1 VAGQNSTECAATGFE
16 LTCLRAFAGIIG
28 DLAGETRI
36 LKALRAQMFMQFSS
50 IDDAISEIHDGR
62 MVIIVDDED
71 RENEGDLVCAAE
83 KATPEIVNFMAR
95 HARGLICLPLTEE
108 RCDELH
114 LTTQVAD
121 NTSYLGTAFTVS
133 IDARK
138 GVTTGISAADRA
150 TTIQAA
156 VDPQTR
162 PQDLA
167 RPGHVFPLRAKKGG
181 VLVRPGQT
189 EASVDI
195 ARMAGLYPA
204 GVICEIMNEDGTM
217 ARLPE
222 LTEFAALHNL
232 KMITVADL
240 VRYRISKETLVK
252 RAVETD
258 LPTVY
263 GRFRAVAF
271 ENVINGDVHLAMVM
285 GNVRTEEPVLVRVH
299 TENVTC
305 DMFGSLIDDTGFQL
319 HAALEKIAAA
329 GRGVVLYLR
338 QREHSLDLVNQL
350 RTYAVMQ
357 ERNVGKRE
365 ASLETGYGSD
375 RDYGVG
381 AQILHDLG
389 LRRIQLLTNHP
400 PKVAALEGFELEV
413 VGNIPLGQPA
423 HLKDSSGEQK
433 PENKEQR
440 I

>member
-1 VAGQNSTECAATGFE
+1 MPFATIADAVADIRE
-16 LTCLRAFAGIIG
+16 
-28 DLAGETRI
+28 
-36 LKALRAQMFMQFSS
+36 
-50 IDDAISEIHDGR
+50 GR
-62 MVIIVDDED
+62 MIIIVDDED

-83 KATPEIVNFMAR
+83 KATPQIINFMAR
-95 HARGLICLPLTEE
+95 QARGLICLPLTEE

-150 TTIQAA
+150 MTIQAA
-156 VDPQTR
+156 VDPHTR
-162 PQDLA
+162 PQDIA
-167 RPGHVFPLRAKKGG
+167 RPGHIFPLRAKKGG

-195 ARMAGLYPA
+195 ARIAGLYPA

-222 LTEFAALHNL
+222 LEAFAERHHL

-263 GRFRAVAF
+263 GRFRAVAY
-271 ENVINGDVHLAMVM
+271 ENIINGDVHLAMVM
-285 GNVRTEEPVLVRVH
+285 GDVRTEDPVLVRVH

-319 HAALEKIAAA
+319 HAALERIAAA

-357 ERNVGKRE
+357 EQEVNKRE
-365 ASLETGYGSD
+365 ASLQTGYGAD

-400 PKVAALEGFELEV
+400 PKVAALEGFALEV

-423 HLKDSSGEQK
+423 HLKDSRAEPDQRLM
-433 PENKEQR
+433 EEREQR
-440 I
+440 S

>member
-1 VAGQNSTECAATGFE
+1 M
-16 LTCLRAFAGIIG
+16 AFATIEEAAADI
-28 DLAGETRI
+28 R
-36 LKALRAQMFMQFSS
+36 
-50 IDDAISEIHDGR
+50 DGR
-62 MVIIVDDED
+62 MIIIVDDED

-83 KATPEIVNFMAR
+83 KVTPEIINFMAR

-133 IDARK
+133 IDARR
-138 GVTTGISAADRA
+138 GNTTGISAADRA
-150 TTIQAA
+150 TTILVA
-156 VDPQTR
+156 VDPTSR
-162 PQDLA
+162 PQDLC
-167 RPGHVFPLRAKKGG
+167 RPGHIFPLRAKNGG

-195 ARMAGLYPA
+195 ARIAGLYPA

-217 ARLPE
+217 SRMPQLEA
-222 LTEFAALHNL
+222 FAAQHNL
-232 KMITVADL
+232 KMISVAEL
-240 VRYRISKETLVK
+240 VRYRISKEMLV
-252 RAVETD
+252 RRVVETD

-263 GRFRAVAF
+263 GRFRAIAY

-285 GNVRTEEPVLVRVH
+285 GNVKTDDPVLVRVH

-319 HAALEKIAAA
+319 HTALEKISAAA
-329 GRGVVLYLR
+329 RGVVLYLR

-350 RTYAVMQ
+350 RTYNLMQ
-357 ERNVGKRE
+357 NSGLTKRD
-365 ASLETGYGSD
+365 ASLETGYGVD

-389 LRRIQLLTNHP
+389 LRQILLLTNHP
-400 PKVAALEGFELEV
+400 PKVAALEGFELSV
-413 VGNIPLGQPA
+413 VGNVPLGEPA
-423 HLKDSSGEQK
+423 SLKDQEDVTAEPK
-433 PENKEQR
+433 
-440 I
+440 

>member
-1 VAGQNSTECAATGFE
+1 MAIATIEEAVA
-16 LTCLRAFAGIIG
+16 
-28 DLAGETRI
+28 
-36 LKALRAQMFMQFSS
+36 
-50 IDDAISEIHDGR
+50 EIRDGR
-62 MVIIVDDED
+62 MIIIVDDED

-83 KATPEIVNFMAR
+83 KVTPEIINFMAR
-95 HARGLICLPLTEE
+95 HARGLICLPLSEE

-133 IDARK
+133 IDARR
-138 GVTTGISAADRA
+138 GISTGISAADRA
-150 TTIQAA
+150 TTIQVA
-156 VDPQTR
+156 VDPTSR

-167 RPGHVFPLRAKKGG
+167 RPGHIFPLRAKNGG

-195 ARMAGLYPA
+195 ARIAGLYPA

-217 ARLPE
+217 SRMPE
-222 LTEFAALHNL
+222 LEKFAAEHNL
-232 KMITVADL
+232 KMISVAEL

-252 RAVETD
+252 RVVETD

-263 GRFRAVAF
+263 GRFRAIAY

-285 GNVRTEEPVLVRVH
+285 GDVKTDDPVLVRVH

-319 HAALEKIAAA
+319 HTALEKIAAEA
-329 GRGVVLYLR
+329 RGVVLYLR

-350 RTYAVMQ
+350 RTYSVMQ
-357 ERNVGKRE
+357 ESGLSKRD
-365 ASLETGYGSD
+365 ASLETGYGID

-389 LRRIQLLTNHP
+389 LRRILLLSNHP
-400 PKVAALEGFELEV
+400 PKVAALEGFELSV
-413 VGNIPLGQPA
+413 VGNVPLGEPA
-423 HLKDSSGEQK
+423 SL
-433 PENKEQR
+433 KEQQESEQLGQR
-440 I
+440 RPKMRN

>member
-1 VAGQNSTECAATGFE
+1 
-16 LTCLRAFAGIIG
+16 
-28 DLAGETRI
+28 
-36 LKALRAQMFMQFSS
+36 MQFSS
-50 IDDAISEIHDGR
+50 IEDAVAEICEGR

-181 VLVRPGQT
+181 VLVRLGQT

-195 ARMAGLYPA
+195 ARLAGLYPA

-217 ARLPE
+217 SRLPE
-222 LTEFAALHNL
+222 LTDFAARHQL

-263 GRFRAVAF
+263 GRFKAIAF

-285 GNVRTEEPVLVRVH
+285 GNVRTDEPVLVRVH

-305 DMFGSLIDDTGFQL
+305 DMFGSLIDDSGFQL
-319 HAALEKIAAA
+319 HTALEKIAAA

-357 ERNVGKRE
+357 AREVGKRE
-365 ASLETGYGSD
+365 ASLETGYGAD

-389 LRRIQLLTNHP
+389 LRRILLLTNHP
-400 PKVAALEGFELEV
+400 PKVAALEGFALEV

-423 HLKDSSGEQK
+423 HLKDS
-433 PENKEQR
+433 ENKEQL

>member
-1 VAGQNSTECAATGFE
+1 MAIATIEEAVA
-16 LTCLRAFAGIIG
+16 
-28 DLAGETRI
+28 
-36 LKALRAQMFMQFSS
+36 
-50 IDDAISEIHDGR
+50 EIRDGR
-62 MVIIVDDED
+62 MIIIVDDED

-83 KATPEIVNFMAR
+83 KVTPEIINFMAR

-133 IDARK
+133 IDARR
-138 GVTTGISAADRA
+138 GITTGISAADRA
-150 TTIQAA
+150 TTIMVA
-156 VDPQTR
+156 VDPKAR
-162 PQDLA
+162 PHDLC
-167 RPGHVFPLRAKKGG
+167 RPGHIFPLRAKNGG

-217 ARLPE
+217 SRMPQLEA
-222 LTEFAALHNL
+222 FAAEHNL
-232 KMITVADL
+232 KIISVAEL
-240 VRYRISKETLVK
+240 VRYRIRKEMLV
-252 RAVETD
+252 RRVVETD

-263 GRFRAVAF
+263 GRFRAIAY

-285 GNVRTEEPVLVRVH
+285 GDVKTDEPVLVRVH

-319 HAALEKIAAA
+319 HTALEKISAAA
-329 GRGVVLYLR
+329 RGVVLYLR

-350 RTYAVMQ
+350 RTYNLMQ
-357 ERNVGKRE
+357 QSGISKRE
-365 ASLETGYGSD
+365 ASLETNYGVD

-389 LRRIQLLTNHP
+389 LRQILLLSNHP
-400 PKVAALEGFELEV
+400 PKVAALEGFELSV
-413 VGNIPLGQPA
+413 VGNVPLGEPA
-423 HLKDSSGEQK
+423 SFKDQQDAAAESK
-433 PENKEQR
+433 
-440 I
+440 

>member
-1 VAGQNSTECAATGFE
+1 VPIATIEDAVADI
-16 LTCLRAFAGIIG
+16 R
-28 DLAGETRI
+28 
-36 LKALRAQMFMQFSS
+36 
-50 IDDAISEIHDGR
+50 DGK
-62 MVIIVDDED
+62 MIIIVDDED

-83 KATPEIVNFMAR
+83 KVTPEIINFMAR
-95 HARGLICLPLTEE
+95 HARGLICLPLTED

-133 IDARK
+133 IDARR
-138 GVTTGISAADRA
+138 GITTGISAADRA
-150 TTIQAA
+150 TTILVA
-156 VDPQTR
+156 VDPAAR

-167 RPGHVFPLRAKKGG
+167 RPGHIFPLRAKNGG

-189 EASVDI
+189 EASVDM
-195 ARMAGLYPA
+195 ARIAGLYPA

-217 ARLPE
+217 SRLPQLE
-222 LTEFAALHNL
+222 QFAAQHNL

-240 VRYRISKETLVK
+240 VRYRICKEMLV
-252 RAVETD
+252 RRVVETD

-263 GRFRAVAF
+263 GRFRAVAY

-285 GNVRTEEPVLVRVH
+285 GEVKTDDPVLVRVH

-319 HAALEKIAAA
+319 HTALEKIAAER
-329 GRGVVLYLR
+329 RGVVLYLR

-350 RTYAVMQ
+350 RTYEVMQ
-357 ERNVGKRE
+357 QRGINKRD
-365 ASLETGYGSD
+365 ASLETGYGVD

-389 LRRIQLLTNHP
+389 LRKILLLSNHP
-400 PKVAALEGFELEV
+400 PKVAALEGFELSV
-413 VGNIPLGQPA
+413 VGNVPLGQPA
-423 HLKDSSGEQK
+423 SLKDQQSVVDESK
-433 PENKEQR
+433 
-440 I
+440 

>member
-1 VAGQNSTECAATGFE
+1 MPFASIEAAVKDIRE
-16 LTCLRAFAGIIG
+16 
-28 DLAGETRI
+28 
-36 LKALRAQMFMQFSS
+36 
-50 IDDAISEIHDGR
+50 GR
-62 MVIIVDDED
+62 MIIIVDDED
-71 RENEGDLVCAAE
+71 RENEGDLVCAAA
-83 KATPEIVNFMAR
+83 KVTPEIINFMAR
-95 HARGLICLPLTEE
+95 HARGLICMPLTEE

-133 IDARK
+133 IDARL

-150 TTIQAA
+150 TTIRAA
-156 VDPQTR
+156 VDPSSR

-167 RPGHVFPLRAKKGG
+167 RPGHVFPLRAKNGG

-217 ARLPE
+217 ARLPQLE
-222 LTEFAALHNL
+222 AFAAQHNL
-232 KMITVADL
+232 NMITVADL
-240 VRYRISKETLVK
+240 VRYRISKEKLVR

-263 GRFRAVAF
+263 GRFRAIAY
-271 ENVINGDVHLAMVM
+271 ENIINGDMHLAMVM
-285 GNVRTEEPVLVRVH
+285 GNVKSDEPVLVRVH

-319 HAALEKIAAA
+319 HTALEKIAAEA
-329 GRGVVLYLR
+329 RGVVLYLR

-350 RTYAVMQ
+350 RTYNLMQ
-357 ERNVGKRE
+357 QRGLSKHE
-365 ASLETGYGSD
+365 ASLETGYGVD

-389 LRRIQLLTNHP
+389 LRRILLLSNHP
-400 PKVAALEGFELEV
+400 PKVAALEGFELSV
-413 VGNIPLGQPA
+413 VGNVPLGEPA
-423 HLKDSSGEQK
+423 PFKDQQTAVTS
-433 PENKEQR
+433 PANKEQGT
-440 I
+440 